1 MYKITNV
8 TDRQGVIKQEFIKD
22 MKLAHGDELLGDFVD
37 YQCMKFW
44 SDADNGISCYFE
56 WADDSGKMLRT
67 SRVESVTEYNDD
79 IKITTRNSVYEF
91 EKVEVEND

>member
-8 TDRQGVIKQEFIKD
+8 TDRQGVVKQAFIND
-22 MKLAHGDELLGDFVD
+22 MKSAHGDELLGDFVD
-37 YQCMKFW
+37 YDYMACEIN
-44 SDADNGISCYFE
+44 APCYFE

-67 SRVESVTEYNDD
+67 SRVESVAEYNDD

-91 EKVEVEND
+91 KKVGEKE